1 MDTLSLDALKEMTA
15 LAQAPCL
22 SLYQATHRSHPDNAQ
37 DRVHFRHGVEQ
48 LAASLGRA
56 HTAADIKI
64 LLAPWE
70 ALARDDHFWNHT
82 QDGLAVLAC
91 AGVFRVYV
99 LPREMPSL
107 AIVAESF
114 HTKPLRRFLQSVD
127 RYQVLCLTRNQAQL
141 YEGNRHGLSEVVLAK
156 EVPSTAAMALGDV
169 FTEPQQTVSSH
180 GGIGYGTSAK
190 FHSTGGKKEEVDLDT
205 VRYFRAL
212 DRALIA
218 HHSRPGGLPLIL
230 ACLTEHQHC
239 FREVSRNSLL
249 LPQGLEIHPQAMDLQ
264 ALSRL
269 AWAVVEPQHHAR
281 QEAWVE
287 AFKRAQA
294 ANLGCVGLEEAA
306 RAAWEG
312 RVGTLLI
319 ESERQ
324 VPGSLDV
331 KTGGV
336 MLSDLS
342 DPAADDLL
350 DDIGELV
357 LSKGGIVHVV
367 AAAHMPST
375 TGLAAI
381 FRH

>member
-1 MDTLSLDALKEMTA
+1 MDTLSLHALQEMTA

-37 DRVHFRHGVEQ
+37 DRVHFRHGLEQ

-56 HTAADIKI
+56 HTCAAIKV
-64 LLAPWE
+64 LLAPLE
-70 ALARDDHFWNHT
+70 ELARNDNFWNHT

-91 AGVFRVYV
+91 AGVFRVFV
-99 LPREMPSL
+99 LPRKLPSL
-107 AIVAESF
+107 AIVADSF

-127 RYQVLCLTRNQAQL
+127 RYQVLCLSRNQAQL
-141 YEGNRHGLSEVVLAK
+141 YEGTRNGLCEVVLAQ
-156 EVPSTAAMALGDV
+156 EVPATSAMALGEV
-169 FTEPQQTVSSH
+169 FTEPHQTVSSH
-180 GGIGYGTSAK
+180 GGMGHGTSPQ
-190 FHSTGGKKEEVDLDT
+190 FHSTGGKKDEIDLDT

-212 DRALIA
+212 DRALMA
-218 HHSRPGGLPLIL
+218 HHSRPGGVPLIL

-239 FREVSRNSLL
+239 FRQVSHNRLL
-249 LPQGLEIHPQAMDLQ
+249 LPEGLEIHPQAMDLQ

-281 QEAWVE
+281 QQAWVD

-294 ANLGCVGLEEAA
+294 AGLGCVSLEETA

-312 RVGTLLI
+312 RVGMLLI

-324 VPGSLDV
+324 VPGRLDV

-336 MLSDLS
+336 MRSDLS
-342 DPAADDLL
+342 DPAVDDLL
-350 DDIGELV
+350 DDVGELV
-357 LSKGGIVHVV
+357 LSKGGVVHVV
-367 AAAHMPST
+367 AASHMPST